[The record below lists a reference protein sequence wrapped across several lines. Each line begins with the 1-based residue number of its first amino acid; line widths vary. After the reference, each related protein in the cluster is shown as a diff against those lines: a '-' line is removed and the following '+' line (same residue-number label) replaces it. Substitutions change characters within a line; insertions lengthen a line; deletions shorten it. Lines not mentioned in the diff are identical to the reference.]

1 MPRTEARCC
10 QRAARTF
17 HSQLSLIK
25 TARTQGTN
33 CMWRLGKGTHGTSY
47 SEASLISDTKTA
59 PSRHW
64 YDGPI
69 SQLGA
74 RHGLAVHSALCCNY
88 VPSLAVPAYLLSVVD
103 PVVLVGRR
111 NWVAS
116 GRGRGVARTWSVTSR
131 RIVAA
136 PCLLPSTG
144 QAGSDPAVST
154 HRWLPGP
161 KALAHRWTQPGNSL
175 SRCRHAE
182 SGVATLKRT

>member
-116 GRGRGVARTWSVTSR
+116 GRGRGVARTWSVRSR

-136 PCLLPSTG
+136 PCLLLSTFQWRKLARTPG
-144 QAGSDPAVST
+144 YRHTVGCPNQRLWPIAGCNRETASAAVVKVVSQ
-154 HRWLPGP
+154 R
-161 KALAHRWTQPGNSL
+161 
-175 SRCRHAE
+175 
-182 SGVATLKRT
+182 